1 MNLEGYAKLIDYC
14 SIEKGSCVGVATVE
28 LGGKVQIRM
37 KAVMSKKG
45 NLFVNMP
52 TEGMEV
58 NGSFEFVPMIKFVN
72 EKFEREL
79 CEYVRDL
86 IKDKVES
93 PKEEELYEEELYEEE
108 LPF

>member
-14 SIEKGSCVGVATVE
+14 AVEKGSCVGVATVE

-37 KAVMSKKG
+37 KAIISKKG

-52 TEGMEV
+52 TEGVEV
-58 NGSFEFVPMIKFVN
+58 NGSLEFVPMIKFVN
-72 EKFEREL
+72 EKFEKEL

-86 IKDKVES
+86 IKDKV
-93 PKEEELYEEELYEEE
+93 KIEEESYEEE